1 MKIYTILKMTREVY
15 EELLIEKYVRWC
27 MSLCVVNIT
36 TELQQIIANKAVNA
50 YYILEYDKLE
60 QEFLNTL
67 KGYEGIELS
76 AKEAR
81 ELYTEITGKTFM
93 LNPKPLIESAKK
105 TNIYHEL
112 TAN

>member
-1 MKIYTILKMTREVY
+1 MKIYTILKMTQEVY
-15 EELLIEKYVRWC
+15 EELLMEKYVRWC

-36 TELQQIIANKAVNA
+36 TELQQIIANKAINA

-60 QEFLNTL
+60 QEFINTL
-67 KGYEGIELS
+67 QGYEGIKLT

-81 ELYTEITGKTFM
+81 ELYSKCTGKVFM
-93 LNPKPLIESAKK
+93 LNPKPLTESAKK
-105 TNIYHEL
+105 TNIYNDV